1 MTDWDGTV
9 SEIFING
16 ESTGIIAYQPYKL
29 DISKWIR
36 KGDNQIEVRVMG
48 SHRSLLGPHHNK
60 TAQGISGPWHWQ
72 KVSGEMPAG
81 EQYILP
87 DYGMNQPFVL
97 RSGE

>member
-1 MTDWDGTV
+1 MIKTDR
-9 SEIFING
+9 
-16 ESTGIIAYQPYKL
+16 KR
-29 DISKWIR
+29 ISAFCNVIR
-36 KGDNQIEVRVMG
+36 E
-48 SHRSLLGPHHNK
+48 
-60 TAQGISGPWHWQ
+60 TTISGPWHWQ